1 MLPSESGEL
10 RLTYVG
16 WLSMT
21 EYRFKVG
28 DLVRVWVSVSA
39 RPGEG
44 AVDAITKNHISGI
57 HEVTCLLPSMDNG
70 EPQYRIKCCADRGE
84 RVVREC
90 QLASAVHFPQSRR

>member
-1 MLPSESGEL
+1 MAEPGLA
-10 RLTYVG
+10 
-16 WLSMT
+16 WLNCFYMT

-44 AVDAITKNHISGI
+44 AIDAVTKNHISGI
-57 HEVTCLLPSMDNG
+57 HEVICLVPSMGNG
-70 EPQYRIKCCADRGE
+70 EPQYLIKCCADRAE
-84 RVVREC
+84 RVVRES